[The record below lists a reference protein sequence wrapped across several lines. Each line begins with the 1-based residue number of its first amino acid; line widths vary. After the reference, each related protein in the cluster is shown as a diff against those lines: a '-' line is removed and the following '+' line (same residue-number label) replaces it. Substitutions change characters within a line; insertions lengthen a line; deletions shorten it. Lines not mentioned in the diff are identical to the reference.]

1 MAAARLDLVFLW
13 HMHQPDYRDHASGA
27 IVMPW
32 TYLHALKDYTDMA
45 AHLERHPTIRAVV
58 NFAPV
63 LLDQLDD
70 YVRQFATGEFNDPL
84 LRLLATTD
92 LDALTAG
99 ERKFLLETCFRC
111 NHVTM
116 LAPFPRYQRL
126 HTLHES
132 LARDGLGDGALAYLS
147 GAYLADLVTWY
158 HLVWTGETER
168 RREPLLAELMAKG
181 EGYGHA
187 DRRNLLA
194 YIGKTL
200 AALVPRYRALQARG
214 QIELSAT
221 PACHPLAPLLLDFQ
235 SALES
240 QPAAP
245 LPLATHY
252 PGGRERVRWHIAA
265 AQDSHAR
272 RFGAPPT
279 GLWPAEGALSTA
291 FAKQLA
297 AAGCRWTASGEKV
310 LQHSLGA
317 HQPAAQRQAA
327 HHPWQLADAPG
338 LTLFFR
344 DDRLSDLI
352 GFDYSK
358 WHGRDAAAHFVA
370 QLEAIAAAAPAG
382 ETPLVSVIL
391 DGENAWEYYPYNGYY
406 FFAALYE
413 LLEARP
419 AMRTRTYADVL
430 KDAVPSN
437 AVEAAD
443 AVPPAPTLPKLTAGS
458 WVYGTFSTWIGDPA
472 KNHAWDLLCAAKH
485 SYDQVIDSGRLSA
498 AEAAAAEA
506 QLAVCESSDWFWWFG
521 DYNPAQAVAGFDRL
535 FRRNLANLYRC
546 LHLAPPTQLDIPI
559 STGRADDTAV
569 AAGGTM
575 RRAIDHPAQST

>member
-1 MAAARLDLVFLW
+1 MTVARIDLVFLW

-27 IVMPW
+27 FVMPW

-45 AHLERHPTIRAVV
+45 AHLERHPLIRAVV
-58 NFAPV
+58 NFVPV
-63 LLDQLDD
+63 LLDQIDD
-70 YVRQFATGEFNDPL
+70 YCRQFASGEFNDPL
-84 LRLLATTD
+84 LRLLATAD
-92 LDALTAG
+92 FDALTAT
-99 ERKFLLETCFRC
+99 ERSLLLDTCFRC
-111 NHVTM
+111 NHATM

-126 HTLHES
+126 HALYTS
-132 LARDGLGDGALAYLS
+132 LATEGAAALAYLS

-181 EGYGHA
+181 EGFSRA
-187 DRRNLLA
+187 DRQSLLA
-194 YIGKTL
+194 YIGRTL
-200 AALVPRYRALQARG
+200 DKLVPRYRALQARG
-214 QIELSAT
+214 QIELSST

-235 SALES
+235 CARES
-240 QPAAP
+240 QPKSA

-252 PGGRERVRWHIAA
+252 PGGRERVRKHIAA

-291 FAKQLA
+291 FARQLA
-297 AAGCRWTASGEKV
+297 EAGCRWAASGENV
-310 LQHSLGA
+310 LQHSLGT
-317 HQPAAQRQAA
+317 HQPASQRQAA
-327 HHPWQLADAPG
+327 HHPWQLAEAPG

-344 DDRLSDLI
+344 DDRLADLI
-352 GFDYSK
+352 GFEYSK
-358 WHGRDAAAHFVA
+358 WQGRDAAAHFVA
-370 QLEAIAAAAPAG
+370 QLAAIAAAAPAG
-382 ETPLVSVIL
+382 EIPLVSVIL

-406 FFAALYE
+406 FFDGLYE

-419 AMRTRTYADVL
+419 AIRTRTFADVI
-430 KDAVPSN
+430 DGAVS
-437 AVEAAD
+437 
-443 AVPPAPTLPKLTAGS
+443 PAPTLPKLTAGS

-498 AEAAAAEA
+498 AETAAAAA

-521 DYNPAQAVAGFDRL
+521 DYNPSQSVAGFDRL

-546 LHLAPPTQLDIPI
+546 LHLAPPTQLDVPI

-575 RRAIDHPAQST
+575 RRASDTFAQST